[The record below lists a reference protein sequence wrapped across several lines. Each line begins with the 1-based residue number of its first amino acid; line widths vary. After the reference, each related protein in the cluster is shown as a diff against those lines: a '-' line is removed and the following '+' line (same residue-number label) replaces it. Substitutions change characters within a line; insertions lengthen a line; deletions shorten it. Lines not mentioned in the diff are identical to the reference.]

1 MKCELAQESIALA
14 AYDELTDEQA
24 HELSQHVE
32 TCQRCQQE
40 LQAMRELVHALS
52 LVPVAEPSPNLMT
65 SSRLRLEEAL
75 DNLPPAGMFHRARS
89 AFSGTMTQL
98 RMMPS
103 MAAVLVLAG
112 GALGAGAMH
121 TFGAQSAAPALSAVA
136 APLEPAALNAP
147 ADSTTA
153 PSIANI
159 SNVESQPGSNNVAVE
174 YNQLVPARLEG
185 SLEDP
190 QIRRLLVAAAQNG
203 EDPNVQDNSVRL
215 LADECRAGHECSEGP
230 IRSALLSVLRKDKD
244 PGVRAQ
250 ALLGLEPYVV
260 NDERVRD
267 AVLEAIMHDK
277 SPLVRAD
284 AIRMLQPVQGDSTV
298 RLVLHRMAA
307 QEKNKI
313 CRTASRQILSGTP
326 EVQ

>member
-1 MKCELAQESIALA
+1 MKCELAQEYIALA

-24 HELSQHVE
+24 HELSQHLE
-32 TCQRCQQE
+32 TCQRCHQE
-40 LQAMRELVHALS
+40 TQAMSELVHALS
-52 LVPVAEPSPNLMT
+52 IAPMAEPSPNFLT

-75 DNLPPAGMFHRARS
+75 DNLPPAGILDRARS
-89 AFSGTMTQL
+89 AFGGTMTQL
-98 RMMPS
+98 RMMPA

-112 GALGAGAMH
+112 AALGAGVMH
-121 TFGAQSAAPALSAVA
+121 TFSTRGAAPGVSVVA
-136 APLEPAALNAP
+136 PPLEPTALGAP
-147 ADSTTA
+147 AENTTP

-159 SNVESQPGSNNVAVE
+159 SNVESQPGSNNVSVE

-190 QIRRLLVAAAQNG
+190 RIRRLLVAAAQNG
-203 EDPNVQDNSVRL
+203 DDPSVQDNSVRL

-230 IRSALLSVLRKDKD
+230 IRTALLNALRKDKD

-267 AVLEAIMHDK
+267 AVLEAIMHDQ

-298 RLVLHRMAA
+298 RLVLHRMAS
-307 QEKNKI
+307 QQKNQSL
-313 CRTASRQILSGTP
+313 RTASRQILSGTP